1 MFFISGAQNV
11 TFYPLLSMTRKKEL
25 PKPLYIQCSNF
36 LTAIEYISSVT
47 FWFVKVCDTPYKHV
61 FCHGS
66 LLKGIDNKTVKRQS
80 FRRLSHLFTYVFFS
94 LTHIFIMKQ
103 HGSQAAFLYRFIF
116 QKIISEGNDICRT
129 CLTKNVVFSS

>member
-1 MFFISGAQNV
+1 MHIKKIMFFFISGAQNV

-61 FCHGS
+61 FYHGN
-66 LLKGIDNKTVKRQS
+66 LLKGIENKTV
-80 FRRLSHLFTYVFFS
+80 RR
-94 LTHIFIMKQ
+94 
-103 HGSQAAFLYRFIF
+103 
-116 QKIISEGNDICRT
+116 
-129 CLTKNVVFSS
+129 